1 MKSKSLTKPFV
12 AFSGQIAN
20 IYKSKK
26 ASIEVINSNES
37 IEENPTQEIQDSNRL
52 NRARSLNL
60 PSNQT
65 IKTEC
70 SNTMENDT
78 KKQLP
83 QSACFDI
90 NTQKSIAQNEERL
103 KRKIS
108 FRQSS
113 ARRLTSDSQN
123 SSKYTET
130 SHNEYQNQSPSELS
144 VINRDLSKTNYVET
158 TT

>member
-1 MKSKSLTKPFV
+1 M
-12 AFSGQIAN
+12 
-20 IYKSKK
+20 
-26 ASIEVINSNES
+26 
-37 IEENPTQEIQDSNRL
+37 
-52 NRARSLNL
+52 NL

-65 IKTEC
+65 IKAEC
-70 SNTMENDT
+70 SKTIENDT

-130 SHNEYQNQSPSELS
+130 SHNEHQNQSSSELS
-144 VINRDLSKTNYVET
+144 IINRDLSKTNYVET